1 NVFLLRRVE
10 NRPMP
15 VRRDSINPSLG
26 TGAGVNGLTLRIN
39 CEGPDVALWGLVEQA
54 TLAIG
59 IDANDLSLGSRAGI
73 DRSVFGQSQRENL
86 SILAFID
93 NRNSSLLSDKK
104 NLTFIACGHVKV
116 AARVFDNV
124 PNMGRIETGQGLKL
138 SR

>member
-1 NVFLLRRVE
+1 
-10 NRPMP
+10 MS

-26 TGAGVNGLTLRIN
+26 AGARIN
-39 CEGPDVALWGLVEQA
+39 RLSFRIESKGPNVALGGLIEHGP
-54 TLAIG
+54 LAVG
-59 IDANDLSLGSRAGI
+59 INANDLSLGSRAGI

-86 SILAFID
+86 GILAFID
-93 NRNSSLLSDKK
+93 NRNFSLLSDQK